1 MTKQEQNDIIKR
13 VWEEHLQRKDDIPES
28 LADNYS
34 IWLRSIIKQ
43 AAGQLTVGNTSEAV
57 QQDEQGQEQEQPQE
71 QAEQQPA

>member
-13 VWEEHLQRKDDIPES
+13 VWEEHLQRKDDIPKT

-43 AAGQLTVGNTSEAV
+43 AATQLTVGNPSEAV
-57 QQDEQGQEQEQPQE
+57 QQEDQGQTQQE

>member
-1 MTKQEQNDIIKR
+1 MTKQEQSDIIKR
-13 VWEEHLQRKDDIPES
+13 VWEEHLQRKDDIPKT

-43 AAGQLTVGNTSEAV
+43 AAGQLTVGNPSEAV
-57 QQDEQGQEQEQPQE
+57 QQEDQGQEQQQE

>member
-13 VWEEHLQRKDDIPES
+13 VWEEHLQRKDDIPKT

-43 AAGQLTVGNTSEAV
+43 AAAQLTVGNPSEAV
-57 QQDEQGQEQEQPQE
+57 QQEDQGQEQQQE
-71 QAEQQPA
+71 QAEQ

>member
-13 VWEEHLQRKDDIPES
+13 VWTEHLQRHDDIPES

-43 AAGQLTVGNTSEAV
+43 AAGQLTVGQVSEAV
-57 QQDEQGQEQEQPQE
+57 PQEGGE
-71 QAEQQPA
+71 QAEQAAS

>member
-1 MTKQEQNDIIKR
+1 MTKQEQNDIVKR
-13 VWEEHLQRKDDIPES
+13 VWEEHLQRKDDIPKT

-43 AAGQLTVGNTSEAV
+43 AAGQLTVGNPSEAV
-57 QQDEQGQEQEQPQE
+57 QQEDQRQEQQQE

>member
-13 VWEEHLQRKDDIPES
+13 VWEEHLQRKDDIPKT

-43 AAGQLTVGNTSEAV
+43 AAAQLTVGNPSKAV
-57 QQDEQGQEQEQPQE
+57 QQEDQGQIQQE

>member
-13 VWEEHLQRKDDIPES
+13 VWEEHLQRKDDIPKT

-43 AAGQLTVGNTSEAV
+43 AAGQLTVGNPSEAV
-57 QQDEQGQEQEQPQE
+57 HPPHQGQTQQE

>member
-13 VWEEHLQRKDDIPES
+13 VWEEHLQRKDDIPKT

-57 QQDEQGQEQEQPQE
+57 QQDEQGQEEQSQE

>member
-1 MTKQEQNDIIKR
+1 MTKQEQNDIIKQ
-13 VWEEHLQRKDDIPES
+13 VWEEHLQRKDDIPKT

-43 AAGQLTVGNTSEAV
+43 AAGQLTIGNPSEAV
-57 QQDEQGQEQEQPQE
+57 QQVDQGQEQQQE

>member
-13 VWEEHLQRKDDIPES
+13 VWEEHLHRKDDIPKT

-43 AAGQLTVGNTSEAV
+43 AAGQLTVGNPSEAV
-57 QQDEQGQEQEQPQE
+57 QQEDQRQTQQE

>member
-1 MTKQEQNDIIKR
+1 MNKQEQNDIIKR
-13 VWEEHLQRKDDIPES
+13 VWEEHLQRKDDIPKT

-43 AAGQLTVGNTSEAV
+43 AAAQLTVGNPSEAV
-57 QQDEQGQEQEQPQE
+57 QQEDQGQIQQE

>member
-13 VWEEHLQRKDDIPES
+13 VWEEHLQRKDDIPKT

-43 AAGQLTVGNTSEAV
+43 AAGQLTVGNPSEAV
-57 QQDEQGQEQEQPQE
+57 QQDVQDQEQPQE

>member
-13 VWEEHLQRKDDIPES
+13 VWEEHLQRKDDIPKT
-28 LADNYS
+28 LADNYA

-43 AAGQLTVGNTSEAV
+43 AAGQLTIGNPSEAV
-57 QQDEQGQEQEQPQE
+57 QQEDQGQEQQE